1 MQVKKIVYIGM
12 FSAIAFILMSTI
24 SIPIIPYA
32 TYLRYEP
39 SEVASIFVAVLFGP
53 WAGVVVCFL
62 KDLLYF
68 FFRAKSI
75 FGPTADF
82 FASSVFTFIIG
93 AVYYK
98 HRNKKS
104 LIIAGIIATIGR
116 IFVMIPINIVILW
129 LQFGFTTKKVLNMML
144 PIIIPFN
151 SLKSIIN
158 FIAFYLIFFILIKRT
173 RFITKN

>member
-1 MQVKKIVYIGM
+1 M
-12 FSAIAFILMSTI
+12 FSALAFILMTTI

-32 TYLRYEP
+32 PYLRYEP
-39 SEVASIFVAVLFGP
+39 SEVASIFIAVLFGP

-82 FASSVFTFIIG
+82 FASGVFTFIIG
-93 AVYYK
+93 AVYCK

-104 LIIAGIIATIGR
+104 LIIAGILATIGR
-116 IFVMIPINIVILW
+116 ILIMIPINIVILW
-129 LQFGFTTKKVLNMML
+129 LQFGFTTSKALNMML

-158 FIAFYLIFFILIKRT
+158 FIAFYLIFSILIKRT
-173 RFITKN
+173 RFVTEN